1 MATNP
6 ASAPNR
12 SLQFVY
18 ASMAILQVVLVCEF
32 IFDSSTFGMVND
44 LFQLIDEQRSGLLLA
59 ELFALGVLFV
69 DAVVRFD
76 QLQRRWAHCIGIAFF
91 ACHWMFQMFVH
102 FLSSSYLN

>member
-6 ASAPNR
+6 VSAPNR
-12 SLQFVY
+12 SLQLGYITV
-18 ASMAILQVVLVCEF
+18 AILQAVLVCEF
-32 IFDSSTFGMVND
+32 LYDSSTTGVVND

-59 ELFALGVLFV
+59 ELFALGILFV

-76 QLQRRWAHCIGIAFF
+76 QLKRRWAHCIGIAFF